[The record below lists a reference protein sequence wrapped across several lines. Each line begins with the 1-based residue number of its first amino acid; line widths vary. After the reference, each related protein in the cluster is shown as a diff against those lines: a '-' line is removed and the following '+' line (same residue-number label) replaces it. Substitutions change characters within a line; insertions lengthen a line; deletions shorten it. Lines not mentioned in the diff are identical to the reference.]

1 MKLATVKN
9 LTEIEK
15 LHFMKFVYDNTDSYI
30 MNTFGHVWS
39 GRDWWDK
46 FPIQL
51 AVNEKGE
58 VLGLHAYTVNDKKPK
73 TLKTYY
79 IVTNKKWRGKGIARL
94 LILKALE
101 EHKEKIET
109 YYVNTDKKSDGVLFF
124 LKMLG
129 NKFKRVKNDFNSEDY
144 IFEEPVYN
152 ILDEATKKD
161 RNS

>member
-1 MKLATVKN
+1 
-9 LTEIEK
+9 
-15 LHFMKFVYDNTDSYI
+15 
-30 MNTFGHVWS
+30 
-39 GRDWWDK
+39 
-46 FPIQL
+46 
-51 AVNEKGE
+51 
-58 VLGLHAYTVNDKKPK
+58 LHAYTVNYKKPK